1 MKTLN
6 RTLGRV
12 LVTAAVAGVVAA
24 AIGGVSLARAGSGD
38 RTMTL
43 TEVDAGA
50 RFVSITH
57 TAGGGP
63 GDQVILHRVVK
74 NAAGDRIGSLSVVCE
89 VVLRQQ
95 LLCSG
100 IYRLPGGTISGVALS
115 PQSQDSTAPVH
126 ISITG
131 GTGRYDQAS
140 GQITSTPTSATTD
153 RSVIDL
159 D

>member
-12 LVTAAVAGVVAA
+12 LLTAAVAGVVAA

-38 RTMTL
+38 QTMTL
-43 TEVDAGA
+43 KEVDVGA
-50 RFVSITH
+50 RFVNITH
-57 TAGGGP
+57 TLQGGP
-63 GDQVILHRVVK
+63 GDQVILRRVVK

-89 VVLRQQ
+89 VVLGQK
-95 LLCSG
+95 LLCNG

-115 PQSQDSTAPVH
+115 PQDENSTAPVH
-126 ISITG
+126 IAITG
-131 GTGRYDQAS
+131 GTGRYDQAG
-140 GQITSTPTSATTD
+140 GQITSTPTGATTTT
-153 RSVIDL
+153 SVVDL